1 MTFNRATEL
10 LSQLRSGSLFLG
22 PSYED
27 LSQSIS
33 ANAQGDQRS
42 SIRGYAALEGA
53 AIEPDELLPV
63 RRILDEART
72 PLAGEILP
80 PTKSPSRVRSFC
92 LRLRLWTIITL
103 LSLLFFS
110 WFIRYLFYSRSQTF
124 SFDLAHKN
132 QMTPASIR
140 TLTFPPTPLS
150 SEESTNWIQKH
161 WPTKRGDT
169 EMIKFVRDPVG
180 GTGEIVIEVGYPEGS
195 YSGGKKGGVSSLPL
209 GVFGHKKPQRAM
221 VSYDIAFERGFDFVK
236 GGKLP
241 GLFGGENSE
250 HCSGGQH
257 SSACFNLRLM
267 WRSEGMGEVYA
278 YIPTY
283 SSFCDDTST
292 TLCHSEFGTS
302 LNRGSFNLTKGSW
315 QTVTEVAMLNSR
327 TDRANGVLAIYLDDW
342 EMFWRDDIVF
352 RVNDTVKFSLFT
364 FSTFF
369 GGSSE
374 DYASKGGRAYF
385 KNFQFF
391 GGEEPSSAWGWRV
404 SPEVGRP

>member
-1 MTFNRATEL
+1 M
-10 LSQLRSGSLFLG
+10 
-22 PSYED
+22 
-27 LSQSIS
+27 
-33 ANAQGDQRS
+33 
-42 SIRGYAALEGA
+42 EGA

-80 PTKSPSRVRSFC
+80 PVRFPSVIYLTEAIVDGSAAQTKSPSRVRSFC

-257 SSACFNLRLM
+257 SSACFNLRLSERLFSILTFYFAGQAELNLETV
-267 WRSEGMGEVYA
+267 WRSEGMGE
-278 YIPTY
+278 
-283 SSFCDDTST
+283 
-292 TLCHSEFGTS
+292 
-302 LNRGSFNLTKGSW
+302 GSFSH
-315 QTVTEVAMLNSR
+315 
-327 TDRANGVLAIYLDDW
+327 LAIYFAQFL
-342 EMFWRDDIVF
+342 
-352 RVNDTVKFSLFT
+352 LL
-364 FSTFF
+364 
-369 GGSSE
+369 SS
-374 DYASKGGRAYF
+374 
-385 KNFQFF
+385 
-391 GGEEPSSAWGWRV
+391 P
-404 SPEVGRP
+404 